1 MIEKRV
7 IRHKNRR
14 FESKELPSQTALRLR
29 SDKNKRLVPDEEDN
43 VFAAVSQMCSEPV
56 LARDRDKTQ
65 AVVRESLDEKLVESP
80 QLVLRSDRNKA
91 LIPDVDDTQVSVAAG
106 EKMLLKALNS
116 PRINWHN
123 ELPDEP
129 DMPDSVEEEE
139 TVVPSSQIRPQVG
152 RASVD
157 LLESEYAFTQYIKK
171 LIPMAIVGGR
181 LYLFQAPC
189 YRLLSDQEILTEI
202 KAALPRDLRKDISMA
217 FLKRA
222 ITQLKTEKDLQIDL
236 EEINYNP
243 YDVIFANG
251 IYNVQTGH
259 MRDGCPMDCY
269 IAANA
274 AKFRPKKGKKIKFN
288 DTERAVVDDF
298 FTQASG
304 GDKEIEHLIWTTL
317 GVMLSTE
324 AKFKA
329 FFYLFGPPDTG
340 KSLFGTLVTRLIGAE
355 NCANI
360 LLNEVDAKYHGAE
373 LRGKLANISLD
384 QPSVVI
390 RNIGVFKQLT
400 SGGSDVVTVEKKFG
414 PVERLES
421 RFIKFLFAGN
431 HLPRLREN
439 DDAFWT
445 RMVLVPFENR
455 VEKEDRDPDL
465 LEKLLDR
472 SDYIILRALKHYKA
486 FLDNNMRFPACRRSE
501 ELKNGY
507 IPVSPNEKVRM
518 FVDECCELVPDAQA
532 MTQELYAC
540 YCGFCQSN
548 GYSAETIKA
557 FSTILKREVPLDT
570 FRQNSQ
576 RGYRGIRIK

>member
-56 LARDRDKTQ
+56 LAHDRDKTQ

-251 IYNVQTGH
+251 IYNVQTGL
-259 MRDGCPMDCY
+259 CAMDARW
-269 IAANA
+269 IA
-274 AKFRPKKGKKIKFN
+274 
-288 DTERAVVDDF
+288 
-298 FTQASG
+298 
-304 GDKEIEHLIWTTL
+304 
-317 GVMLSTE
+317 
-324 AKFKA
+324 
-329 FFYLFGPPDTG
+329 
-340 KSLFGTLVTRLIGAE
+340 
-355 NCANI
+355 I
-360 LLNEVDAKYHGAE
+360 LLQMRQNFGLKRAKRSSSMTQNVLWSMIFSRRLPA
-373 LRGKLANISLD
+373 
-384 QPSVVI
+384 VI
-390 RNIGVFKQLT
+390 RKSSIS
-400 SGGSDVVTVEKKFG
+400 SG
-414 PVERLES
+414 
-421 RFIKFLFAGN
+421 
-431 HLPRLREN
+431 
-439 DDAFWT
+439 
-445 RMVLVPFENR
+445 
-455 VEKEDRDPDL
+455 
-465 LEKLLDR
+465 
-472 SDYIILRALKHYKA
+472 
-486 FLDNNMRFPACRRSE
+486 
-501 ELKNGY
+501 
-507 IPVSPNEKVRM
+507 
-518 FVDECCELVPDAQA
+518 
-532 MTQELYAC
+532 
-540 YCGFCQSN
+540 
-548 GYSAETIKA
+548 
-557 FSTILKREVPLDT
+557 
-570 FRQNSQ
+570 Q
-576 RGYRGIRIK
+576 RWV